1 MIVKEKYYQII
12 DEILSNNFDGK
23 IAIDATLGNGHDTL
37 KLLNAVGKNGFVYGF
52 DVQEL
57 AVENTRELIGDKF
70 DNYKLFLESHE
81 NIDKIISADLIIYNL
96 GYMPGS
102 SKKITTLALSTE
114 ISLKKAAD
122 ILNIGGVIVVV
133 SYLGHE
139 NSYKERETVE
149 EFLKNLDQRKFK
161 VEKREF
167 INQINNPPI
176 VYLVEKKV

>member
-12 DEILSNNFDGK
+12 DEILSNNFIGK

-37 KLLNAVGKNGFVYGF
+37 KLLNSVGKTGFVYGF

-57 AVENTRELIGDKF
+57 AIRNTKNLIGDEF

-81 NIDKIISADLIIYNL
+81 DIDIIKSADLIIYNL

-102 SKKITTLALSTE
+102 SKKITTLAISTE
-114 ISLKKAAD
+114 MSLKKATG
-122 ILNIGGVIVVV
+122 ILNKGGIIIVV

-139 NSYKERETVE
+139 NSLQERETVDN
-149 EFLKNLDQRKFK
+149 FIRHLDQKEFK

-176 VYLVEKKV
+176 VYLIEKKV